1 MSEAHIG
8 RLQRK
13 LAQRD
18 RRIAGL
24 QRYIAEL
31 EHALSVK
38 DIEMK
43 RLPRDVTRAVQE
55 ALCNVRM
62 IPVLG
67 LGGGTRIVEVRT
79 AEQEKQT

>member
-31 EHALSVK
+31 EHALSGK

>member
-1 MSEAHIG
+1 MSEVRMG

-31 EHALSVK
+31 EHALSMK

-43 RLPRDVTRAVQE
+43 RLPRDVTRAVQQ

-62 IPVLG
+62 VPVHG
-67 LGGGTRIVEVRT
+67 LGGNTRIVEVRGIDP
-79 AEQEKQT
+79 EERP